1 LLSNINCKLDIDLKK
16 KVYKSIQILTNSFER
31 YKSMVQIIVLAAV
44 AFFLF
49 WRLKSVLGSRQ
60 GFEKLDKNANKKTET
75 AKTNMNSDDKII
87 DLKSTDVDEEI
98 ADYVDENSEQFKI
111 LSELK
116 KLEEGWQVS
125 HFVSGAK
132 LAYEEILM
140 AFENSDLNKI
150 KKLSSKEVYT
160 AFKDV
165 IDDRN
170 QKGLQVEAMF
180 GGVRDIRIKDVKLNK
195 KNLEANITMI
205 FQCDIT
211 YTIKDKNNKIIEGG
225 PDKVKKQK
233 DIWTFTRKMNSDIPN
248 WFLTKTE

>member
-1 LLSNINCKLDIDLKK
+1 
-16 KVYKSIQILTNSFER
+16 
-31 YKSMVQIIVLAAV
+31 MVQIIVLAAV

-49 WRLKSVLGSRQ
+49 WRLRSVLGSRQ
-60 GFEKLDKNANKKTET
+60 GFEKLNKNVDKKT
-75 AKTNMNSDDKII
+75 KSSKINSNIDDKII
-87 DLKSTDVDEEI
+87 DIKSTNIDEEI

-116 KLEEGWQVS
+116 KLEDGWQVS

-140 AFENSDLNKI
+140 AFENGDLSKI
-150 KKLSSKEVYT
+150 KKLSSKDVFT
-160 AFKDV
+160 AFKEV

-170 QKGLQVEAMF
+170 QKGLQVEAIF

-195 KNLEANITMI
+195 KNLEANITMV

-211 YTIKDKNNKIIEGG
+211 YSIKDKNDKIIEGG

-233 DIWTFTRKMNSDIPN
+233 DVWTFTRKMNSDIPN
-248 WFLTKTE
+248 WYLTKTE

>member
-1 LLSNINCKLDIDLKK
+1 
-16 KVYKSIQILTNSFER
+16 
-31 YKSMVQIIVLAAV
+31 MVQIIVLAAV

-49 WRLKSVLGSRQ
+49 WRLRSVLGSRQ
-60 GFEKLDKNANKKTET
+60 GFEKLNKNVDKKT
-75 AKTNMNSDDKII
+75 KSSKINSNIDDKII
-87 DLKSTDVDEEI
+87 DIKSTNIDEEI
-98 ADYVDENSEQFKI
+98 ADYVDENSEQFKT

-116 KLEEGWQVS
+116 KIEEGWQVS

-140 AFENSDLNKI
+140 AFENGDLNKI
-150 KKLSSKEVYT
+150 KKLSSKDVYT
-160 AFKDV
+160 AFKEV

-170 QKGLQVEAMF
+170 QKGLQVEAIF

-195 KNLEANITMI
+195 KNLEANITMV

-211 YTIKDKNNKIIEGG
+211 YSIKDKNDKIIEGG

-233 DIWTFTRKMNSDIPN
+233 DVWTFSRKMNSDIPN
-248 WFLTKTE
+248 WYLTKTE

>member
-1 LLSNINCKLDIDLKK
+1 
-16 KVYKSIQILTNSFER
+16 
-31 YKSMVQIIVLAAV
+31 MVQIIILAAV

-49 WRLKSVLGSRQ
+49 WRLRSVLGSRQ
-60 GFEKLDKNANKKTET
+60 GFEKLNKNVDKKT
-75 AKTNMNSDDKII
+75 KSSKINSNIDDKII
-87 DLKSTDVDEEI
+87 DIKSTNIDEEI
-98 ADYVDENSEQFKI
+98 ADYVDENSEQFKT

-116 KLEEGWQVS
+116 KVEDGWQVS

-140 AFENSDLNKI
+140 AFENGDLSKI
-150 KKLSSKEVYT
+150 KKLSSKDVFT
-160 AFKDV
+160 AFKEV

-170 QKGLQVEAMF
+170 QKGLQVEAIF

-195 KNLEANITMI
+195 KNLEANITMV

-211 YTIKDKNNKIIEGG
+211 YSIKDKNDKIIEGG

-233 DIWTFTRKMNSDIPN
+233 DVWTFSRKMNSDIPN
-248 WFLTKTE
+248 WYLTKTE

>member
-1 LLSNINCKLDIDLKK
+1 
-16 KVYKSIQILTNSFER
+16 
-31 YKSMVQIIVLAAV
+31 MVQIIGLAAV

-49 WRLKSVLGSRQ
+49 WRLRSVLGSRQ
-60 GFEKLDKNANKKTET
+60 GFEKLNKNVDKKT
-75 AKTNMNSDDKII
+75 KSSKINSNIDDKII
-87 DLKSTDVDEEI
+87 DIKSTNIDEEI
-98 ADYVDENSEQFKI
+98 ADYVDENSEQFKT

-116 KLEEGWQVS
+116 KLEDDWQVS

-140 AFENSDLNKI
+140 AFENGDLSKI
-150 KKLSSKEVYT
+150 KKLSSKGVFT
-160 AFKDV
+160 AFKEV

-170 QKGLQVEAMF
+170 QKGLQVEATF

-195 KNLEANITMI
+195 KNLEANITMV

-211 YTIKDKNNKIIEGG
+211 YSIKDKNDKIIEGG

-233 DIWTFTRKMNSDIPN
+233 DVWTFSRKMNSDIPN
-248 WFLTKTE
+248 WYLTKTE

>member
-1 LLSNINCKLDIDLKK
+1 
-16 KVYKSIQILTNSFER
+16 
-31 YKSMVQIIVLAAV
+31 MVQIIVLAAV

-49 WRLKSVLGSRQ
+49 WRLRSVLGSRQ
-60 GFEKLDKNANKKTET
+60 GFEKLNKNINEKTKSS
-75 AKTNMNSDDKII
+75 KTNTNSDDKII

-140 AFENSDLNKI
+140 AFENGDLSKI
-150 KKLSSKEVYT
+150 KKLSSKDVYT
-160 AFKDV
+160 AFKEV

-170 QKGLQVEAMF
+170 QKGLQVEAIF

-211 YTIKDKNNKIIEGG
+211 YSIKDKNNKIIEGG

-233 DIWTFTRKMNSDIPN
+233 DVWTFTRKMNSDIPN
-248 WFLTKTE
+248 WYLTKTE

>member
-1 LLSNINCKLDIDLKK
+1 
-16 KVYKSIQILTNSFER
+16 
-31 YKSMVQIIVLAAV
+31 MVQIIVLAAV

-49 WRLKSVLGSRQ
+49 WRLRSVLGSRQ
-60 GFEKLDKNANKKTET
+60 GFEKVNKNVDEKTKSS
-75 AKTNMNSDDKII
+75 KTNTNSGDKII
-87 DLKSTDVDEEI
+87 DLKSSIIDEDI
-98 ADYVDENSEQFKI
+98 ADYVDESSEQFKI

-116 KLEEGWQVS
+116 KLEDGWLVS

-140 AFENSDLNKI
+140 AFENGDLNKI
-150 KKLSSKEVYT
+150 EKLSSKDVYT
-160 AFKDV
+160 AFKEV

-170 QKGLQVEAMF
+170 QKGLQVEAIF

-195 KNLEANITMI
+195 KNLEANITMV

-211 YTIKDKNNKIIEGG
+211 YSIKDKNDKIIEGG

-233 DIWTFTRKMNSDIPN
+233 DVWTFSRKMNSDIPN
-248 WFLTKTE
+248 WYLTKTE

>member
-1 LLSNINCKLDIDLKK
+1 
-16 KVYKSIQILTNSFER
+16 
-31 YKSMVQIIVLAAV
+31 MVQIIVLAAV

-49 WRLKSVLGSRQ
+49 WRLRSVLGSRQ
-60 GFEKLDKNANKKTET
+60 GFEKLNKNVDKKT
-75 AKTNMNSDDKII
+75 KSSKINSNIDDKII
-87 DLKSTDVDEEI
+87 DIKSTNIDEEI
-98 ADYVDENSEQFKI
+98 ADYVDESSEQFKT

-116 KLEEGWQVS
+116 KLEDGWQVS

-140 AFENSDLNKI
+140 AFENGDLSKI
-150 KKLSSKEVYT
+150 KKLSSKDVFT
-160 AFKDV
+160 AFKEV

-170 QKGLQVEAMF
+170 QKGLQVEAIF

-195 KNLEANITMI
+195 KNLEANITMV

-211 YTIKDKNNKIIEGG
+211 YSIKDKNDKIIEGG

-233 DIWTFTRKMNSDIPN
+233 DIWTFSRKMNSDIPN
-248 WFLTKTE
+248 WYLTKTE

>member
-1 LLSNINCKLDIDLKK
+1 
-16 KVYKSIQILTNSFER
+16 
-31 YKSMVQIIVLAAV
+31 MVQIIVLAAV

-49 WRLKSVLGSRQ
+49 WRLRSVLGSRQ
-60 GFEKLDKNANKKTET
+60 GFEKLNKNVDKKT
-75 AKTNMNSDDKII
+75 KSSKINSNIDDKII
-87 DLKSTDVDEEI
+87 DIKSTNIDEEI
-98 ADYVDENSEQFKI
+98 ADYVDENSEQFKT

-116 KLEEGWQVS
+116 KLEDGWQVS

-140 AFENSDLNKI
+140 AFENGDLSKI
-150 KKLSSKEVYT
+150 KKLSSKDVFT
-160 AFKDV
+160 AFKEV

-170 QKGLQVEAMF
+170 QKGLQVEATF

-195 KNLEANITMI
+195 KNLEANITMV

-211 YTIKDKNNKIIEGG
+211 YSIKDKNDKIIEGG

-233 DIWTFTRKMNSDIPN
+233 DVWTFTRKMNSDIPN
-248 WFLTKTE
+248 WYLTKTE

>member
-1 LLSNINCKLDIDLKK
+1 
-16 KVYKSIQILTNSFER
+16 
-31 YKSMVQIIVLAAV
+31 MVQIIVLAAV

-49 WRLKSVLGSRQ
+49 WRLRSVLGSRQ
-60 GFEKLDKNANKKTET
+60 GFEKLNKNVNEKTKSSKIN
-75 AKTNMNSDDKII
+75 ANSDDKII
-87 DLKSTDVDEEI
+87 DLKSTNIDEEI
-98 ADYVDENSEQFKI
+98 ADYVDEKSEQFKT

-116 KLEEGWQVS
+116 KLEDGWQVS

-140 AFENSDLNKI
+140 AFENGDLSKI
-150 KKLSSKEVYT
+150 RKLSSKDVFT
-160 AFKDV
+160 AFKEV

-170 QKGLQVEAMF
+170 QKGLQVEAIF

-195 KNLEANITMI
+195 KNLEANITMV

-211 YTIKDKNNKIIEGG
+211 YSIKDKNDIIIEGG

-233 DIWTFTRKMNSDIPN
+233 DVWTFSRKMNSDIPN
-248 WFLTKTE
+248 WYLTKTE

>member
-1 LLSNINCKLDIDLKK
+1 
-16 KVYKSIQILTNSFER
+16 
-31 YKSMVQIIVLAAV
+31 MVQIIVLAAV

-49 WRLKSVLGSRQ
+49 WRLRSVLGSRQ
-60 GFEKLDKNANKKTET
+60 GFEKLNRDVNEKTKSSKVNT
-75 AKTNMNSDDKII
+75 NSDDKII
-87 DLKSTDVDEEI
+87 DLKSTNIDEEI
-98 ADYVDENSEQFKI
+98 ADYVDENSEQFKT

-140 AFENSDLNKI
+140 AFENGDLNKI
-150 KKLSSKEVYT
+150 KKLSSKQVYT
-160 AFKDV
+160 AFKEV

-170 QKGLQVEAMF
+170 QKGLHVEAVF

-195 KNLEANITMI
+195 KNLEANITMV

-211 YTIKDKNNKIIEGG
+211 YSIKDKNNKIVEGG

-233 DIWTFTRKMNSDIPN
+233 DVWTFTRKMNSDIPN
-248 WFLTKTE
+248 WYLTKTE

>member
-1 LLSNINCKLDIDLKK
+1 
-16 KVYKSIQILTNSFER
+16 
-31 YKSMVQIIVLAAV
+31 MVQIIVLAAV

-49 WRLKSVLGSRQ
+49 WRLRSVLGSRQ
-60 GFEKLDKNANKKTET
+60 GFEKLNKNVNEKTKSSKIN
-75 AKTNMNSDDKII
+75 ANSDDKII
-87 DLKSTDVDEEI
+87 DLKSTNIDEEI
-98 ADYVDENSEQFKI
+98 ADYVDEKSEQFKT

-116 KLEEGWQVS
+116 KLEDGWQVS

-140 AFENSDLNKI
+140 AFENGDLNKI
-150 KKLSSKEVYT
+150 KKLTSKDVYT
-160 AFKDV
+160 AFKEV

-170 QKGLQVEAMF
+170 QKGLQVEAIF

-195 KNLEANITMI
+195 KNLEANITMV

-211 YTIKDKNNKIIEGG
+211 YSIKDKNNKIIEGG

-233 DIWTFTRKMNSDIPN
+233 DVWTFTRTMNSDIPN

>member
-1 LLSNINCKLDIDLKK
+1 
-16 KVYKSIQILTNSFER
+16 
-31 YKSMVQIIVLAAV
+31 MVQIIVLAAV

-49 WRLKSVLGSRQ
+49 WRLRSVLGSRQ
-60 GFEKLDKNANKKTET
+60 GFERLNKDVNEKT
-75 AKTNMNSDDKII
+75 KSSKINTNSEDKII
-87 DLKSTDVDEEI
+87 DLKSTNIDEEI
-98 ADYVDENSEQFKI
+98 ADYVDENSEQFKT

-116 KLEEGWQVS
+116 KVEDGWQVS

-140 AFENSDLNKI
+140 AFENGDLSKI
-150 KKLSSKEVYT
+150 KKLSSKDVFT
-160 AFKDV
+160 AFKEV

-170 QKGLQVEAMF
+170 QKGLQVEAIF

-195 KNLEANITMI
+195 KNLEANITMV

-211 YTIKDKNNKIIEGG
+211 YSIKDKNNKIIEGG

-233 DIWTFTRKMNSDIPN
+233 DVWTFTRKMNSDIPN
-248 WFLTKTE
+248 WYLTKTE

>member
-1 LLSNINCKLDIDLKK
+1 
-16 KVYKSIQILTNSFER
+16 
-31 YKSMVQIIVLAAV
+31 MVQIIVLAAV

-49 WRLKSVLGSRQ
+49 WRLRSVLGSRQ
-60 GFEKLDKNANKKTET
+60 GFEKLNKNVDKKT
-75 AKTNMNSDDKII
+75 KSSKINSNSDDKII
-87 DLKSTDVDEEI
+87 DIKSTNIDEEI
-98 ADYVDENSEQFKI
+98 ADYVDENSEQFKT

-116 KLEEGWQVS
+116 KVEDGWQVS

-140 AFENSDLNKI
+140 AFENGDLSKI
-150 KKLSSKEVYT
+150 KKLSSKDVFT
-160 AFKDV
+160 AFKEV

-170 QKGLQVEAMF
+170 QKGLQVEAIF

-195 KNLEANITMI
+195 KNLEANITMV

-211 YTIKDKNNKIIEGG
+211 YSIKDKNDKIIEGG

-233 DIWTFTRKMNSDIPN
+233 DVWTFSRKMNSDIPN
-248 WFLTKTE
+248 WYLTKTE

>member
-1 LLSNINCKLDIDLKK
+1 
-16 KVYKSIQILTNSFER
+16 
-31 YKSMVQIIVLAAV
+31 MVQIIVLAAV

-49 WRLKSVLGSRQ
+49 WRLRSVLGSRQ
-60 GFEKLDKNANKKTET
+60 GFEKLNKNVDEKT
-75 AKTNMNSDDKII
+75 KSSKINSNIDDKTI
-87 DLKSTDVDEEI
+87 DIKSTNIDEEI
-98 ADYVDENSEQFKI
+98 ADYVDENSEQFKT

-116 KLEEGWQVS
+116 KLEDGWQVS

-140 AFENSDLNKI
+140 AFENGDLNKI
-150 KKLSSKEVYT
+150 KKLSSKDVFT
-160 AFKDV
+160 AFKEV

-170 QKGLQVEAMF
+170 QKGLHVEATF

-195 KNLEANITMI
+195 KNSEANITMV

-211 YTIKDKNNKIIEGG
+211 YSIKDKNDKIIEGG

-233 DIWTFTRKMNSDIPN
+233 DVWTFSRKMNSDIPN
-248 WFLTKTE
+248 WYLTKTE

>member
-1 LLSNINCKLDIDLKK
+1 
-16 KVYKSIQILTNSFER
+16 
-31 YKSMVQIIVLAAV
+31 MVQIIVLAAV

-49 WRLKSVLGSRQ
+49 WRLRSVLGSRQ
-60 GFEKLDKNANKKTET
+60 GFEKVNKNVDEKTKSSKINAN
-75 AKTNMNSDDKII
+75 SGDKII
-87 DLKSTDVDEEI
+87 DLKSTNIDEEI

-116 KLEEGWQVS
+116 KLEDGWQVS

-140 AFENSDLNKI
+140 AFENGDLNKI
-150 KKLSSKEVYT
+150 KKLSSQEVFT
-160 AFKDV
+160 AFKEV
-165 IDDRN
+165 IEDRN
-170 QKGLQVEAMF
+170 QKGFQVEAEF

-211 YTIKDKNNKIIEGG
+211 YSIKDKNNKIVEGG
-225 PDKVKKQK
+225 SDKVKKQK
-233 DIWTFTRKMNSDIPN
+233 DVWTFTRKMNSDIPN
-248 WFLTKTE
+248 WYLTKTE

>member
-1 LLSNINCKLDIDLKK
+1 
-16 KVYKSIQILTNSFER
+16 
-31 YKSMVQIIVLAAV
+31 MVQIIVLAAV

-60 GFEKLDKNANKKTET
+60 GFEKVNKNVNEKTKSS
-75 AKTNMNSDDKII
+75 KTNTNSDDQII

-98 ADYVDENSEQFKI
+98 ADYVDENSDQFKI

-140 AFENSDLNKI
+140 AFENGDLNKI
-150 KKLSSKEVYT
+150 KKFSSNEVYT
-160 AFKDV
+160 AFKNV
-165 IDDRN
+165 IDDRK
-170 QKGLQVEAMF
+170 QKGLNVEAIF

-195 KNLEANITMI
+195 KNLEANITMV

-211 YTIKDKNNKIIEGG
+211 YSIKDKNNKIIEGG

-248 WFLTKTE
+248 WYLTKTE

>member
-1 LLSNINCKLDIDLKK
+1 
-16 KVYKSIQILTNSFER
+16 
-31 YKSMVQIIVLAAV
+31 MVQIIVLAAV

-49 WRLKSVLGSRQ
+49 WRLRSVLGSRQ
-60 GFEKLDKNANKKTET
+60 GFEKLNKNVDKKT
-75 AKTNMNSDDKII
+75 KSSKINSNIDDKII
-87 DLKSTDVDEEI
+87 DIKSTNIDEEI
-98 ADYVDENSEQFKI
+98 ADYVDENSEQFKT

-116 KLEEGWQVS
+116 KVEDGWQVS

-140 AFENSDLNKI
+140 AFENGDLSKI
-150 KKLSSKEVYT
+150 KKLSSKDVFT
-160 AFKDV
+160 AFKEV

-170 QKGLQVEAMF
+170 QKGLQVEATF

-211 YTIKDKNNKIIEGG
+211 YSIKDKNDKIIEGG

-233 DIWTFTRKMNSDIPN
+233 DVWTFSRKMNSDIPN
-248 WFLTKTE
+248 WYLTKTE

>member
-1 LLSNINCKLDIDLKK
+1 
-16 KVYKSIQILTNSFER
+16 
-31 YKSMVQIIVLAAV
+31 MVQIIVLAAV

-49 WRLKSVLGSRQ
+49 WRLRSVLGSRQ
-60 GFEKLDKNANKKTET
+60 GFEKVNKNVDEKTKSS
-75 AKTNMNSDDKII
+75 KTNTNSGDKII
-87 DLKSTDVDEEI
+87 DLKSSIVDEDI
-98 ADYVDENSEQFKI
+98 ADYVDESSEQFKI

-116 KLEEGWQVS
+116 KLEDGWLVS
-125 HFVSGAK
+125 DFVSGAK

-140 AFENSDLNKI
+140 AFENGDLNKI
-150 KKLSSKEVYT
+150 EKLSSTDVYT
-160 AFKDV
+160 AFKEV

-170 QKGLQVEAMF
+170 QKGLQVEAIF

-211 YTIKDKNNKIIEGG
+211 YSIKDKNNKIIEGG

-233 DIWTFTRKMNSDIPN
+233 DVWTFTRKMNSDIPN
-248 WFLTKTE
+248 WYLTKTE

>member
-1 LLSNINCKLDIDLKK
+1 
-16 KVYKSIQILTNSFER
+16 
-31 YKSMVQIIVLAAV
+31 MVQIIILAAV

-49 WRLKSVLGSRQ
+49 WRLRSVLGSRQ
-60 GFEKLDKNANKKTET
+60 GFEKLNKSVNEKTKSSKINA
-75 AKTNMNSDDKII
+75 NSDDKII
-87 DLKSTDVDEEI
+87 DFKSANIDEEI
-98 ADYVDENSEQFKI
+98 ADYVDEKSEQFKI

-116 KLEEGWQVS
+116 KIEDGWQVS

-140 AFENSDLNKI
+140 AFENGDLNKI
-150 KKLSSKEVYT
+150 KKLSSKEVFT
-160 AFKDV
+160 AFKEV

-170 QKGLQVEAMF
+170 QKGFQVEAEF

-211 YTIKDKNNKIIEGG
+211 YSIRDKNNKIVEGG
-225 PDKVKKQK
+225 SDKVKKQK
-233 DIWTFTRKMNSDIPN
+233 DIWTFTRKMNSDVPI
-248 WFLTKTE
+248 WYLTKTE

>member
-1 LLSNINCKLDIDLKK
+1 
-16 KVYKSIQILTNSFER
+16 
-31 YKSMVQIIVLAAV
+31 MVQIIVLAAV

-49 WRLKSVLGSRQ
+49 WRLRSVLGSRQ
-60 GFEKLDKNANKKTET
+60 GFERLNKDVNEKT
-75 AKTNMNSDDKII
+75 KSSKINTNSEDKII
-87 DLKSTDVDEEI
+87 DLKSTNIDEEI
-98 ADYVDENSEQFKI
+98 ADYVDEKSEQFKT

-116 KLEEGWQVS
+116 KLEDGWQVS

-140 AFENSDLNKI
+140 AFENGDLNKI
-150 KKLSSKEVYT
+150 KKLSSKDVYT
-160 AFKDV
+160 AFKEV

-170 QKGLQVEAMF
+170 QKGLQVEAIF

-211 YTIKDKNNKIIEGG
+211 YSIKDKNNKIIEGG

-233 DIWTFTRKMNSDIPN
+233 DVWTFTRTMNSDIPN
-248 WFLTKTE
+248 WYLTKTE

>member
-1 LLSNINCKLDIDLKK
+1 
-16 KVYKSIQILTNSFER
+16 
-31 YKSMVQIIVLAAV
+31 MVQIIVLAAV

-49 WRLKSVLGSRQ
+49 WRLRSVLGSRQ
-60 GFEKLDKNANKKTET
+60 GFERLNKDVNEKTKSSKINANT
-75 AKTNMNSDDKII
+75 DDKIV
-87 DLKSTDVDEEI
+87 DLKSTNIDEEI
-98 ADYVDENSEQFKI
+98 ADYVDEKSEQFKT

-116 KLEEGWQVS
+116 KLEDGWQVS

-140 AFENSDLNKI
+140 AFENGDLNKI
-150 KKLSSKEVYT
+150 EKLASKDVYT
-160 AFKDV
+160 AFKEV

-170 QKGLQVEAMF
+170 QKGLQVEAIF

-211 YTIKDKNNKIIEGG
+211 YSIKDKNNKIIEGG

-233 DIWTFTRKMNSDIPN
+233 DVWTFTRKMNSDIPN
-248 WFLTKTE
+248 WYLTKTE

>member
-1 LLSNINCKLDIDLKK
+1 
-16 KVYKSIQILTNSFER
+16 
-31 YKSMVQIIVLAAV
+31 MVQIIVLAAV

-49 WRLKSVLGSRQ
+49 WRLRSVLGSRQ
-60 GFEKLDKNANKKTET
+60 GFEKVNKNVDEKTKSS
-75 AKTNMNSDDKII
+75 KTNTNSGDKII
-87 DLKSTDVDEEI
+87 DLKSSIVDEDI
-98 ADYVDENSEQFKI
+98 ADYVDESSEQFKI

-116 KLEEGWQVS
+116 KLEDGWLVS
-125 HFVSGAK
+125 DFVSGAK

-140 AFENSDLNKI
+140 AFENGDLNKI
-150 KKLSSKEVYT
+150 KKLSSKEVFT

-170 QKGLQVEAMF
+170 QKGFQVEADF

-211 YTIKDKNNKIIEGG
+211 YSIKDKNNKIVEGG
-225 PDKVKKQK
+225 SDKVKKQK
-233 DIWTFTRKMNSDIPN
+233 DIWTFTRKMNSDVPI
-248 WFLTKTE
+248 WYLTKTE